1 MEYKDMRSAIEEI
14 MERDSTEGD
23 QSLLEDFNECKS

>member
-14 MERDSTEGD
+14 MESDSTEGD